1 MLSSRGG
8 FGEIRPHGILL
19 AVEAHDL
26 SIVVASANASELGV
40 EPERLL
46 GTGVSTILAAPTD
59 RQLRE
64 WFAQDDVANPLPATS
79 ITGARFDAI
88 LHRSGELFV
97 IELEPVREHVG
108 LRCLHR
114 AIDRLRRA
122 HRASECLRIGVEEI
136 RALLGFE
143 RVALYRARGGN
154 LEVAVALPD
163 EGQPPEP
170 VELDPDE
177 QPAYVANRS
186 APGVPLLA
194 ASHITAFDMRRCV
207 LRNVA
212 LDPVPGAWCAIPLD
226 GWGVV
231 VCEHPVPK
239 LAPYGARA
247 AAHMIARLVAWHL
260 ATRDRLVDELRAAD
274 MAKDEFFATVS
285 HELRTPLN
293 AVLGW
298 LRLIEAGQVAPE
310 RQGQAIATVTR
321 NANALAQLVEELL
334 DVSRVITGKMR
345 LDLQPVAPAGVVEA
359 ALAIAQ
365 PGAEAKGI
373 AIHAHIDPGAGPVLA
388 DAGRLQQIVWNLV
401 GNAVKFTPE
410 HGEIEVAD
418 DGAGIE
424 PHVLPY
430 VFERFRQG
438 EDATTRR
445 QGLGL
450 GLSIVRHLVELHG
463 GEVSARSA
471 GRDQGATFTVRLPIA
486 TGRPAT
492 GQMTAVEP
500 PPAFAPAPQLR
511 GLRVLAVD
519 DEHDANDLIRAAL
532 QSSGVDVVTASS
544 AEEVLMLLPRIGAD
558 VLISDIGMPDV
569 DGYALIQ
576 SIRKL
581 PERSG
586 GRIPAIAVTAFARPQ
601 DRSRAFLA
609 GFDVYLPKPVD
620 PAELVAVMCNLTGRR
635 GEHGATESVPPA
647 STTGPFE
654 REPPSGLSPHALD
667 GTRILVVE
675 DDIDGGEML
684 GELLRAVGATVEI
697 ARTAAHGME
706 RIRKFRPHVLVSDI
720 SLPDKDGFAFV
731 RELRATGSEE
741 GGWIPA
747 IAISG
752 HAEPEVAREAILAG
766 FQLHVPKPI
775 DPPDLIARL
784 TRLVGRTARRT

>member
-1 MLSSRGG
+1 
-8 FGEIRPHGILL
+8 
-19 AVEAHDL
+19 
-26 SIVVASANASELGV
+26 
-40 EPERLL
+40 
-46 GTGVSTILAAPTD
+46 
-59 RQLRE
+59 
-64 WFAQDDVANPLPATS
+64 
-79 ITGARFDAI
+79 
-88 LHRSGELFV
+88 
-97 IELEPVREHVG
+97 
-108 LRCLHR
+108 
-114 AIDRLRRA
+114 
-122 HRASECLRIGVEEI
+122 
-136 RALLGFE
+136 
-143 RVALYRARGGN
+143 
-154 LEVAVALPD
+154 
-163 EGQPPEP
+163 
-170 VELDPDE
+170 
-177 QPAYVANRS
+177 
-186 APGVPLLA
+186 
-194 ASHITAFDMRRCV
+194 
-207 LRNVA
+207 
-212 LDPVPGAWCAIPLD
+212 
-226 GWGVV
+226 
-231 VCEHPVPK
+231 
-239 LAPYGARA
+239 
-247 AAHMIARLVAWHL
+247 
-260 ATRDRLVDELRAAD
+260 
-274 MAKDEFFATVS
+274 
-285 HELRTPLN
+285 
-293 AVLGW
+293 
-298 LRLIEAGQVAPE
+298 
-310 RQGQAIATVTR
+310 
-321 NANALAQLVEELL
+321 
-334 DVSRVITGKMR
+334 
-345 LDLQPVAPAGVVEA
+345 
-359 ALAIAQ
+359 
-365 PGAEAKGI
+365 
-373 AIHAHIDPGAGPVLA
+373 
-388 DAGRLQQIVWNLV
+388 
-401 GNAVKFTPE
+401 
-410 HGEIEVAD
+410 
-418 DGAGIE
+418 
-424 PHVLPY
+424 
-430 VFERFRQG
+430 
-438 EDATTRR
+438 
-445 QGLGL
+445 
-450 GLSIVRHLVELHG
+450 
-463 GEVSARSA
+463 VSARSA
-471 GRDQGATFTVRLPIA
+471 GRDLGATFTVRLPIA

-492 GQMTAVEP
+492 GQITAVEP
-500 PPAFAPAPQLR
+500 PPSFAPAPQLR

-635 GEHGATESVPPA
+635 GEPGAIESVPPA

-654 REPPSGLSPHALD
+654 REAPSGLSPHALD

-697 ARTAAHGME
+697 ARTATHGME